1 MTVSA
6 VLIPILCDPA
16 NPLISVVLNPDI
28 TTLSCAFKL
37 GAVPIYA
44 ATWLESLQTKTA
56 SKVST
61 VVSIEV
67 ISFPCNLLTDTLNPP
82 PLVPVLLNIAES
94 PIS

>member
-44 ATWLESLQTKTA
+44 AT
-56 SKVST
+56 
-61 VVSIEV
+61 
-67 ISFPCNLLTDTLNPP
+67 
-82 PLVPVLLNIAES
+82 
-94 PIS
+94 